1 MSKVAGMA
9 SQLTKTYHKNAEYHH
24 LKSKA
29 VSARTMS
36 THCPLY
42 LEHQD
47 AEGERVV
54 NGHIVV

>member
-1 MSKVAGMA
+1 MA